1 MNTSVFCFFYLF
13 FCFFWGG
20 QAVCYVSSK
29 PNTGVHLVL
38 YVFSLQLRT
47 SLVMLQQ
54 NFATANHTAAQQ

>member
-1 MNTSVFCFFYLF
+1 MNTSGFCFFCFYMF
-13 FCFFWGG
+13 FGGG

-29 PNTGVHLVL
+29 PNAGVHLVL